1 MAFAVDWVS
10 LASITA
16 IAAIVAFAIASLAT
30 RVCFAKAV
38 EVFVVV
44 AVIIKEAFVGVVVQP
59 SLAFRAIKEMASFMQ
74 PLP

>member
-16 IAAIVAFAIASLAT
+16 IAAIVACAIASLAT

-44 AVIIKEAFVGVVVQP
+44 AVIIKAFVGVVVQP

>member
-16 IAAIVAFAIASLAT
+16 IAAIVACAIASLAT

-44 AVIIKEAFVGVVVQP
+44 AVIIKAFVGVVV
-59 SLAFRAIKEMASFMQ
+59 
-74 PLP
+74 